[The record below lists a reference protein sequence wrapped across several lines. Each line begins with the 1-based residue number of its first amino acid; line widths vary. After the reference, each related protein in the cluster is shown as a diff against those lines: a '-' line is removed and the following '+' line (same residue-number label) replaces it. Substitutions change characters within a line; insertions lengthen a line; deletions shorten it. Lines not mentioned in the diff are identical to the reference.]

1 MSISL
6 RLSHQARK
14 LSQQP
19 DGVLVSIHT
28 WNEFI
33 GKTSGYSYI
42 EAIGDIPGAHWR
54 RPGND
59 DAGNSMSEFHN
70 ADGTMKPPDEI
81 CGFWMEDGF
90 QCSQQTAFYWGT
102 GWRASLPFSM
112 SG

>member
-59 DAGNSMSEFHN
+59 DAGNSMERVS
-70 ADGTMKPPDEI
+70 
-81 CGFWMEDGF
+81 
-90 QCSQQTAFYWGT
+90 
-102 GWRASLPFSM
+102 
-112 SG
+112 